1 MFWPAFISL
10 AIESN
15 AVIALRLF
23 KLANGG
29 TDAHTEARL
38 MVNEKIGAAIE
49 AGGMLMGGATFP
61 LIVERYL
68 EHVTANSARLRLPT

>member
-1 MFWPAFISL
+1 MFWSAFISL
-10 AIESN
+10 TIESN

-29 TDAHTEARL
+29 TDAHTVAHL

-49 AGGMLMGGATFP
+49 AGGMIMGGATFP
-61 LIVERYL
+61 LL
-68 EHVTANSARLRLPT
+68 SSAT